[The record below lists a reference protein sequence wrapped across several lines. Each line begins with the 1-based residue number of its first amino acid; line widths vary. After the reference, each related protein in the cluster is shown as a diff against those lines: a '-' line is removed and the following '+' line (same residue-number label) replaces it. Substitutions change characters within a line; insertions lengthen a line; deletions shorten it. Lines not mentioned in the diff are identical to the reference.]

1 MMPNFAEY
9 GLTINLAVFAAAAGA
24 VGIAGTKI
32 AAYADELAERLQL
45 SRALLGLFL
54 LAGVTSLSD
63 IATSLSAAF
72 NNNATLAVN
81 NMLGGIAFQVALLA
95 IADIFTGK
103 RALTSV
109 IPNPVVMLQGALVI
123 CLLTFVTMAV
133 IVGDAP
139 LFGAGI
145 WSWGLLGASLFSFV
159 KISEAEGRYPWIV
172 NNPEDEAL
180 GKEDRS
186 GQDESEFPLR
196 RDPLARLIA
205 KTAASALVILCAG
218 YVLATVGDVIAR
230 QSGLGSSFVG
240 MTLMSFATALPEAST
255 VFASMYRGLYT
266 MAISDILGSN
276 IINVMLLFGIDAITP
291 GDPVLSRVG
300 NFSAIG
306 ALLGLAVTGLF
317 LMGLAERANR
327 TFFRMGRDSA
337 AVLAVYGGG
346 MVLLY
351 SMRGSGGG

>member
-9 GLTINLAVFAAAAGA
+9 SLSLNLAFFAAAAGA

-32 AAYADELAERLQL
+32 AAYADELAERFRL

-54 LAGVTSLSD
+54 LAGITSLPD
-63 IATSLSAAF
+63 IATSLSAAY
-72 NNNATLAVN
+72 NGNAILAVN

-95 IADIFTGK
+95 IADTFTGE

-109 IPNPVVMLQGALVI
+109 IPNPVVMLQGALVV
-123 CLLTFVTMAV
+123 CLLAFTAIGV
-133 IVGDAP
+133 IVGDVP
-139 LFGAGI
+139 LLGAGI
-145 WSWGLLGASLFSFV
+145 WTWGLLAASVYSFL
-159 KISEAEGRYPWIV
+159 KIGEAEGRYPWIV

-180 GKEDRS
+180 GREDRS

-196 RDPLARLIA
+196 HDPPALLIA
-205 KTAASALVILCAG
+205 KTAASALVILSAG
-218 YVLATVGDVIAR
+218 YLLATVGDVIAR
-230 QSGLGSSFVG
+230 QSGLGASFVG
-240 MTLMSFATALPEAST
+240 VTLMAFATALPEAST
-255 VFASMYRGLYT
+255 VFSSMYRGLYT

-291 GDPVLSRVG
+291 GGPVLSRVG
-300 NFSAIG
+300 DFSAIG

-317 LMGLAERANR
+317 LMGLAERTDR
-327 TFFRMGRDSA
+327 TILRMGVDSA
-337 AVLAVYGGG
+337 AVLAVYAGG

-351 SMRGSGGG
+351 HMKGGS

>member
-1 MMPNFAEY
+1 MPNFAEY
-9 GLTINLAVFAAAAGA
+9 SLAINLAIFAAAACA
-24 VGIAGTKI
+24 VGVAGTKI
-32 AAYADELAERLQL
+32 AAYADELAERFQL

-54 LAGVTSLSD
+54 LASITSMPD
-63 IATSLSAAF
+63 ITTSLSAAF

-95 IADIFTGK
+95 IADIFTGE

-123 CLLTFVTMAV
+123 CLLTCVAIAA
-133 IVGDAP
+133 IVGDVP
-139 LFGAGI
+139 LLGAGV
-145 WSWGLLGASLFSFV
+145 WSWGLLVASVFCFV
-159 KISEAEGRYPWIV
+159 KIGEAEGRYPWIV

-196 RDPLARLIA
+196 HDPQVLLIA
-205 KTAASALVILCAG
+205 KTAASALVILGAG
-218 YVLATVGDVIAR
+218 YGLAAVGDIIAR

-240 MTLMSFATALPEAST
+240 VTLMAFATALPEAST

-276 IINVMLLFGIDAITP
+276 IINVMLLFGIDAVTP
-291 GDPVLSRVG
+291 GGPVLSLVG
-300 NFSAIG
+300 DFSAIG

-317 LMGLAERANR
+317 MMGLAERADR
-327 TFFRMGRDSA
+327 TFLRMGRDSA

-346 MVLLY
+346 MFLLY
-351 SMRGSGGG
+351 SMRGD